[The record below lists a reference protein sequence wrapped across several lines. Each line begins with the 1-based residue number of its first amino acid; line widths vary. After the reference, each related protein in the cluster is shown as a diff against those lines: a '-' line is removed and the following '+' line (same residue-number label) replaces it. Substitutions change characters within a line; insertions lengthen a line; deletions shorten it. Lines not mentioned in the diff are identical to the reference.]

1 MVVIGEIQ
9 ERAENA
15 QIVSTDASGKW
26 SVAMFLRMRPDPA
39 KCGQRYY
46 GNSRRDAVNSGKSYY
61 EISQNT
67 AKTCQSLPAVLRNL
81 PRRGQFRT
89 IADIDLVFARNTNLH
104 RSSIT

>member
-9 ERAENA
+9 ERAESA

-39 KCGQRYY
+39 
-46 GNSRRDAVNSGKSYY
+46 NSGKSYY
-61 EISQNT
+61 EISQDT
-67 AKTCQSLPAVLRNL
+67 AKTCQSLPAALQNL